1 MYIPSF
7 YELEQVTDSRY
18 SLVVLVSKRAR
29 KIVEGSD
36 PLIETSDTKPVSVAM
51 EEVMDGSIV
60 YGETMSDKKYKEKI
74 EKEKEEK
81 LEILKNKKLEE
92 ENLDKESSDDNA

>member
-36 PLIETSDTKPVSVAM
+36 PLIETLDTKPVSVAM
-51 EEVMDGSIV
+51 EEVMDGAIV
-60 YGETMSDKKYKEKI
+60 YGDSMSDKKYREKI

-81 LEILKNKKLEE
+81 LDILKNEKLEAK
-92 ENLDKESSDDNA
+92 LDQESSDDNA

>member
-29 KIVEGSD
+29 KLVEGSD
-36 PLIETSDTKPVSVAM
+36 PLIETSDTKPVSVAK